1 MLGSSFCITG
11 NASLLSQAFVLI
23 SIINRLNLCLIFK
36 QYELI
41 KIITH
46 FQEFLNQSIAFIIVL
61 YVVSFL
67 RLSLPIQISCSIF
80 FLPINRALN
89 RAIREVTTENIG
101 SCLEIKK
108 MKTKLYYEC
117 DHANLMSVIA
127 RNLITRWKLLWT
139 RGIIRVMNTEA
150 VERMIPL

>member
-23 SIINRLNLCLIFK
+23 SIESLFN
-36 QYELI
+36 
-41 KIITH
+41 
-46 FQEFLNQSIAFIIVL
+46 FQTIRVDKNYNPFPRVSQSINCAFIIVL